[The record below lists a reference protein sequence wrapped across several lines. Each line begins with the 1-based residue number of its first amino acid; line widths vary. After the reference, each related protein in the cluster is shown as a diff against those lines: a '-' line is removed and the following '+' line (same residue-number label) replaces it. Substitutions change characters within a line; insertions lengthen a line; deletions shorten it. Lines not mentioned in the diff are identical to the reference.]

1 MKTILILFL
10 FIFIFFNKINSK
22 CTYSDNFPFYPP
34 KKTNFKSIS
43 KSSIFKI
50 SYDFSTLQSQLNDKI
65 IQKSYFNTIK
75 YLLNNS
81 KNIFSFLYTNQKY
94 KIKPEEKICGEK
106 ITELNT
112 NEIETDLLIIPYF
125 DKEKKNIQSGLCAI
139 DSINSR
145 PLISILRIPTNLKLE
160 KYNSHHKFIFDLS
173 HQLIHI
179 LAFNK
184 NGFEKLGKKNIE
196 KVNQNE
202 YLIINKKIVNSINY
216 INGRSI
222 RKLQLEKNKIY
233 HYDFLKS
240 RLNDIMSNL
249 YVQIEDR
256 PITSLTILLL
266 TETKWYFYNQK
277 SCNLIYYPHKNKMCI
292 YSDDEC
298 ILPLGGLDQIGYFF
312 NNKGKLKCYFD
323 NSKIRNGKCYIEDN
337 IYLEYKHKEEIKKKI
352 FEKCK
357 NEFYNLEKF
366 LDDYPE
372 LKNITNQELLLLSP
386 SNKICKCHQRTV
398 FVNYTK
404 DSLKK
409 TKVDNLNLTKVKIT
423 KKEFYV
429 TSNQLEHYG
438 YKALRDTCEIS
449 NMFRVKTAKNTNFI
463 YNVWADKK
471 NNFNKYQRF
480 FLFLRHDQISRKDN
494 LYKNYRIL
502 HKKFPNDYNYL
513 PETFVFPEDKN
524 EFYEKMKNYKLNIN
538 DLWLIKPK
546 NEDQGRGIKLM
557 KNINEICEN
566 CIVTKYI
573 SNPHLLNRRKYDLRL
588 YVLITSINPLI
599 IYVFDDGLVRITT
612 EDYELNLNSLE
623 NVFIHLTNTCLND
636 KSDKYKINNDPNAE
650 YGNTWTVKT
659 LKKHLE
665 KEGFE
670 WSEIFNKIKDFLV
683 KQFITMEK
691 YEREEQK
698 KKFYYNNN
706 LYGLFGVDVLL
717 DNNLNPWLIE
727 CNAFP
732 SIVSYTNVDT
742 VIKSKL
748 MTDLENIIGII
759 PFNHINNL
767 PYDGEC
773 YFNNDLNEIVERS
786 ICEFMRPNGGFH
798 RAFPRKSNVD
808 YYLKFFEEVSEE
820 NFALWNRLKEINE
833 EI

>member
-1 MKTILILFL
+1 MKTNFILFFLL
-10 FIFIFFNKINSK
+10 FVFIYEINSK
-22 CTYSDNFPFYPP
+22 CNYSDNFPFYPP
-34 KKTNFKSIS
+34 KKINVNSIT
-43 KSSIFKI
+43 KQTKFKI
-50 SYDFSTLQSQLNDKI
+50 SYDFSTLKSQLNEEIITKSYYNKI
-65 IQKSYFNTIK
+65 LYLLQKSQK
-75 YLLNNS
+75 
-81 KNIFSFLYTNQKY
+81 IFSFLYTNQKY
-94 KIKPEEKICGEK
+94 KIKLEENICGEK
-106 ITELNT
+106 ITKFNK
-112 NEIETDLLIIPYF
+112 NEIETDILLIPYF
-125 DKEKKNIQSGLCAI
+125 DNEENFIQSGLCAI
-139 DSINSR
+139 DSITSR
-145 PLISILRIPTNLKLE
+145 PLISLIKIPTNIELE
-160 KYNSHHKFIFDLS
+160 NYNSYNKFIFDLT

-196 KVNQNE
+196 KKNKNE
-202 YLIINKKIVNSINY
+202 YSIINKKILASIFY
-216 INGRSI
+216 INGRTI
-222 RKLQLEKNKIY
+222 KKLPLEKNKIY
-233 HYDFLKS
+233 HYDFIKS

-249 YVQIEDR
+249 YVQSEIR
-256 PITSLTILLL
+256 PITMLTILIL
-266 TETKWYFYNQK
+266 TETNWYKYNQK
-277 SCNLIYYPHKNKMCI
+277 SCNLIYYPKNNKMCI
-292 YSDDEC
+292 YSNDEC
-298 ILPLGGLDQIGYFF
+298 IFPQGGLDQIGYYF
-312 NNKGKLKCYFD
+312 NNNGNIKCYFE
-323 NSKIRNGKCYIEDN
+323 NSKSQNGKCFIEDN
-337 IYLEYKHKEEIKKKI
+337 INLEYKHKEEIKKNI

-357 NEFYNLEKF
+357 NEFYDIEQF
-366 LDDYPE
+366 LGDYPE
-372 LKNITNQELLLLSP
+372 LRNITNQELILLSP
-386 SNKICKCHQRTV
+386 PSQICKCNQRTV

-409 TKVDNLNLTKVKIT
+409 TKVNNLNLTKVKIT
-423 KKEFYV
+423 KKEFFV
-429 TSNQLEHYG
+429 TSNQLDHYG
-438 YKALRDTCEIS
+438 YKALRDTCEIA
-449 NMFRVKTAKNTNFI
+449 NMFRVKSAKSTNFI
-463 YNVWADKK
+463 YNVWADKR
-471 NNFNKYQRF
+471 NDFNKYQKM

-513 PETFVFPEDKN
+513 PETFIFPNDKN
-524 EFYEKMKNYKLNIN
+524 EFYEKMKDYKLNID

-612 EDYELNLNSLE
+612 EDYELDLNSLE

-659 LKKHLE
+659 LKRHLE
-665 KEGFE
+665 KEGFD
-670 WSEIFNKIKDFLV
+670 WSEIFDKIKDFLV

-691 YEREEQK
+691 YERIEQQK
-698 KKFYYNNN
+698 QFYYNNN

-748 MTDLENIIGII
+748 MTDLENILGII
-759 PFNHINNL
+759 PFNHIDNTPFDN
-767 PYDGEC
+767 EC
-773 YFNNDLNEIVERS
+773 FFNSDLDEIVERS
-786 ICEFMRPNGGFH
+786 ICEFTRPSGGFH
-798 RAFPRKSNVD
+798 RAFPIKSNVD
-808 YYLKFFEEVSEE
+808 YYAKFFEDVSIE
-820 NFALWNRLKEINE
+820 NQALWNRLKEIN
-833 EI
+833 IDI